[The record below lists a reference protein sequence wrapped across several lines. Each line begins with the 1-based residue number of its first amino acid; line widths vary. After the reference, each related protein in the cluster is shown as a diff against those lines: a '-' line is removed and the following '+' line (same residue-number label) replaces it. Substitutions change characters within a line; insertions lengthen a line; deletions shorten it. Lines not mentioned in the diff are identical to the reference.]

1 MNWDALQAIGE
12 IAAAIGVL
20 ISLVYLATQVRAN
33 AERTSADTILR
44 YTTDVN
50 TTRQELWATE
60 EGAQVYA
67 LALRSEPIEDD
78 LMRLRARLFWF
89 SLYRSMEAAFL
100 QYRAGHIPERVWTQY
115 AAEYLLSCDSP
126 GGRAA
131 LKVMRDD
138 FLDPEFSTFVATR
151 LAAPD
156 LVTLRSLAA
165 RWAETHEEEMDAG
178 G

>member
-12 IAAAIGVL
+12 MAAAVGVL
-20 ISLVYLATQVRAN
+20 ISLVYLAAQVRESSAW
-33 AERTSADTILR
+33 TSADTILR

-50 TTRQELWATE
+50 TTRQALWATE
-60 EGAQVYA
+60 DGAQVYD
-67 LALRSEPIEDD
+67 LALKGELIEDD
-78 LMRLRARLFWF
+78 VMRLRTSLFWF

-100 QYRAGHIPERVWTQY
+100 QNRAGKIPERIWTQY
-115 AAEYLLSCDSP
+115 AAEYLVSCASP

-131 LKVMRDD
+131 FKAMRDD

-156 LVTLRSLAA
+156 LVTLPSLAG
-165 RWAETHEEEMDAG
+165 RWEEFRKGEMDPGA
-178 G
+178 